1 VNITI
6 QQLLQTTLY
15 TMTSTLKRTLA
26 MAVTL
31 LIIDQLSKQW
41 IVSHYALFQGFEVTS
56 FFNIVRVHNPGAA
69 FSFLANAGGWQQYF
83 FTLLAFTVSAYLLW
97 QMWKSPNDVRQCTAF
112 GLIVSG
118 AMGNVADRL
127 RFGYVV
133 DFLDVHVAGMHW
145 PAFNVADSC
154 ICVGA
159 ALLIVDEFIKMRQLK
174 QAAV

>member
-1 VNITI
+1 MTKN
-6 QQLLQTTLY
+6 LQ
-15 TMTSTLKRTLA
+15 RIA
-26 MAVTL
+26 VIAVTL
-31 LIIDQLSKQW
+31 LLIDQVTKQW
-41 IVSHYALFQGFEVTS
+41 IVNHYALFEGFEVTS

-69 FSFLANAGGWQQYF
+69 FSFLADAGGWQKYF
-83 FTLLAFTVSAYLLW
+83 FTVLAFVVSAYLLW
-97 QMWKSPNDVRQCTAF
+97 MMWQAPNDRRQCLAL

-118 AMGNVADRL
+118 AIGNVIDRL

-159 ALLIVDEFIKMRQLK
+159 VLLIWDEFAKM
-174 QAAV
+174 QAAKKLKDAP